1 MKNIEITHT
10 TTPLPPHLSGPA
22 LRSAQSADRQVEAV
36 VSRIRQAAAR
46 LEVVL
51 NETQVSAALLAEG
64 FAAVSEYRSALDA
77 RSTLTAR
84 HRVDVV
90 DDRIWP
96 IMPNL
101 HWAPWF
107 ALNQAAEYYRK
118 TLVGAGIPMEESGYT
133 TAQYWQDAAAR
144 GC

>member
-1 MKNIEITHT
+1 MNKIEITHT
-10 TTPLPPHLSGPA
+10 TTPLPSHLSGQA
-22 LRSAQSADRQVEAV
+22 LRAAQAADRQAEAV
-36 VSRIRQAAAR
+36 VSRIRAAASR

-51 NETQVSAALLAEG
+51 CSKDVSAALLAEG
-64 FAAVSEYRSALDA
+64 FAAASEYRSALDA

-84 HRVDVV
+84 HRVDVI

-118 TLVGAGIPMEESGYT
+118 TLVDAGIPMEESGYT
-133 TAQYWQDAAAR
+133 AAQYWQDAAAR